1 MPVIYRVLAFINP
14 NPLQPPEKRFLE
26 RRSQSGKRSLP
37 VVTLV
42 LLAGIWLLWSTS
54 FAAAPMPI
62 AQQAASRPAKQQEA
76 DTKLEPNQVDL
87 KKSRV
92 YIFVDKTGLGHQHG
106 VEGRLSSGTIKLGAV
121 EEGGEFVFDMKSF
134 DADTDA
140 ARRYL
145 GLSGSTDSS
154 TRQQVNQNMRAASIL
169 NVNQFPTAK
178 FAIKSA
184 AAKNKKSRNGHPL
197 YEFVGEFTL
206 RGRTQPLKFEAEAET
221 KDNMAHI
228 KGQFAMLQTQYGITP
243 FRKALGAVG
252 VADRLVIHGDL
263 WVAVEPEAAATK

>member
-1 MPVIYRVLAFINP
+1 MNR
-14 NPLQPPEKRFLE
+14 PL
-26 RRSQSGKRSLP
+26 
-37 VVTLV
+37 
-42 LLAGIWLLWSTS
+42 W
-54 FAAAPMPI
+54 
-62 AQQAASRPAKQQEA
+62 
-76 DTKLEPNQVDL
+76 
-87 KKSRV
+87 SRV

-106 VEGRLSSGTIKLGAV
+106 VEGKLSSGTVNLGAV
-121 EEGGEFVFDMKSF
+121 EQGGEFVFDMKSF

-145 GLSGSTDSS
+145 GLSGSTDAS

-184 AAKNKKSRNGHPL
+184 TASKKKSRDGSPI

-206 RGRTQPLKFEAEAET
+206 RGRTQPLKFEAEVET
-221 KDNMAHI
+221 KDNMAHV
-228 KGQFAMLQTQYGITP
+228 KGKFAILQTQYGITP

-252 VADRLVIHGDL
+252 VADQLVIHGDL
-263 WVAVEPEAAATK
+263 WVAVEPAATSSK

>member
-1 MPVIYRVLAFINP
+1 MPVINRVLTCLHPSSASP
-14 NPLQPPEKRFLE
+14 VERLSHSV
-26 RRSQSGKRSLP
+26 RRSQ
-37 VVTLV
+37 VFVALV
-42 LLAGIWLLWSTS
+42 LLASVWILWSTS
-54 FAAAPMPI
+54 FAATPMPI
-62 AQQAASRPAKQQEA
+62 VQQAASKPAKQQEA

-106 VEGRLSSGTIKLGAV
+106 VEGKLSSGTIKLGAV

-169 NVNQFPTAK
+169 SVDKYPTAK

-184 AAKNKKSRNGHPL
+184 TAMNKKSRNGHPL
-197 YEFVGEFTL
+197 YEFAGEFTL

-228 KGQFAMLQTQYGITP
+228 KGQFAILQTQYGITP